1 MPQAPHSV
9 EAVREEL
16 KRLGYLASGLDRFVL
31 AGATAP
37 SPLRASLAAATRVG
51 VLGGVVLG
59 VALTLAAA
67 SLDPRAFARPRDLA
81 VLALYLALAT
91 GLATGLLAFLA
102 GLLATTLAR
111 RAAPRGAAEL
121 PRLAGLGLA
130 LAGLGYLA
138 LWWRSH
144 GFGPASPA
152 LQAGFA
158 ALGIAVS
165 LLLWRFGTLAAVAV
179 LSASGGRV
187 AEAALSRRAA
197 LPLVAAAALVFA
209 AGLAAAGWL
218 ERQTPQAPDFAVV
231 PTGLRVRVVGIDGL
245 ERALAEQM
253 VARGELPALAALLAE
268 GARGTLV
275 GEPERVPAI
284 VWTTLATGRGP
295 EAHGIRSAGAR
306 RLAGISSPVV
316 LSEGSALESS
326 LARAADLLRLGR
338 TEPASAVLR
347 GAKTFW
353 NVASEKGLRVGIVN
367 WWATWPADGVNGYLV
382 SERAFFK
389 LERGGPADREVY
401 PPEAFARL
409 RGLLP
414 PAGERALRLD
424 AFSAAAARA
433 LREPRPPDLEA
444 VYLNG
449 LDILEE
455 QRLGDSAPHDVA
467 SLDQALEAVRAHL
480 RSTDRLLGELLADRA
495 PSEVVVLVA
504 DAGRVPRR
512 TNHAPEGLIVLAGGP
527 IVRADLGRVGSRDI
541 APSVLHLLGLPKS
554 DELTGRVLEA
564 ALGSAFRAAHPVR
577 TVPSY
582 GRRRAARPAQSAFD
596 RDMVEELRALGY
608 IN

>member
-1 MPQAPHSV
+1 VPQAPHSV
-9 EAVREEL
+9 EAVRQEL
-16 KRLGYLASGLDRFVL
+16 KRLGYLTSGLDRFVL
-31 AGATAP
+31 GGAAP
-37 SPLRASLAAATRVG
+37 SPLGASLAVAWRVG

-67 SLDPRAFARPRDLA
+67 SLDPRAFARARDLV

-91 GLATGLLAFLA
+91 GLVTAGLAFAA
-102 GLLATTLAR
+102 GLLASALAR
-111 RAAPRGAAEL
+111 RLPRGGVDL

-197 LPLVAAAALVFA
+197 LPLVAAAALVFGG
-209 AGLAAAGWL
+209 GLFAAGWL
-218 ERQTPQAPDFAVV
+218 ERQAPPAPDFAVV

-253 VARGELPALAALLAE
+253 VARGELPALAGLLAE
-268 GARGTLV
+268 GARGTLI

-306 RLAGISSPVV
+306 RLAGMSTPVV
-316 LSEGSALESS
+316 LGEGSALETS
-326 LARAADLLRLGR
+326 LARAADLLRLTR

-353 NVASEKGLRVGIVN
+353 NVASEKGLRVGVVN

-389 LERGGPADREVY
+389 LERGGPADREVH

-409 RGLLP
+409 RDLLP
-414 PAGERALRLD
+414 ASGERALRLD
-424 AFSAAAARA
+424 AFSVAAARA
-433 LREPRPPDLEA
+433 LREPQPPDLEA

-455 QRLGDSAPHDVA
+455 QRLGERAPHDVA

-480 RSTDRLLGELLADRA
+480 RATDRLLDGLLAGRA

-512 TNHAPEGLIVLAGGP
+512 TNAAPEGLIVLAGGP
-527 IVRADLGRVGSRDI
+527 IARVDLGRVGSRDV
-541 APSVLHLLGLPKS
+541 APTVLHLLGLPKS
-554 DELTGRVLEA
+554 DELPGRVLET
-564 ALGSAFRAAHPVR
+564 ALSQEFRAAHLVR
-577 TVPSY
+577 TVPTY
-582 GRRRAARPAQSAFD
+582 GQRRPARPAQSAFD

-608 IN
+608 LN